1 MVSYTLP
8 GMTEFPDLNLLF
20 LSFYRDARDIFFDDV
35 AIESVYGGF
44 PGSPLCGGRNNLGE
58 AISLGDVEKCLAR
71 YRNLG
76 VACNVTF
83 TNQLATSAAIER
95 DAYGKRILS
104 LLDEQSP
111 DGDLPNGVILYTD
124 AMDEY
129 VRSTHPR
136 LRRIS
141 STTKQLPSV
150 EATNREI
157 GEFDRVV
164 LNYNLTHDEQAI
176 SSIDHPEKLEVMANE
191 YCTLGCPYRTEH
203 YRATSESQIKGVPC
217 AFECKHKPAP
227 QAWGFLNG
235 LIEGDVFLKND
246 QIRHYANG
254 LGVGS
259 FKIVGRGLSRY
270 DVIDSYLY
278 YLVKP
283 EHWYEVRDYLI
294 HRSYLERRFRCA
306 VIRARPIAPS
316 LSDFFGQDCGFVSNR
331 SSFLHRQRILHLCI
345 CTINCRLPCVNDL
358 LIRQYYAI
366 QAPQLVHF
374 LSKKYQ
380 FAQFTCENKLPK

>member
-1 MVSYTLP
+1 M
-8 GMTEFPDLNLLF
+8 
-20 LSFYRDARDIFFDDV
+20 
-35 AIESVYGGF
+35 
-44 PGSPLCGGRNNLGE
+44 
-58 AISLGDVEKCLAR
+58 EKCLAR

-95 DAYGKRILS
+95 DAYGKHILS

-129 VRSTHPR
+129 VRSAHPR

-150 EATNREI
+150 QATNREI

-191 YCTLGCPYRTEH
+191 YCTHGCPYRTEH
-203 YRATSESQIKGVPC
+203 YRATSESQTKGVPC

-246 QIRHYANG
+246 QIRHYAND

-294 HRSYLERRFRCA
+294 HRSYL
-306 VIRARPIAPS
+306 
-316 LSDFFGQDCGFVSNR
+316 
-331 SSFLHRQRILHLCI
+331 
-345 CTINCRLPCVNDL
+345 
-358 LIRQYYAI
+358 
-366 QAPQLVHF
+366 
-374 LSKKYQ
+374 
-380 FAQFTCENKLPK
+380 

>member
-8 GMTEFPDLNLLF
+8 GLTEFSDLNLLF
-20 LSFYRDARDIFFDDV
+20 LSFYRDARDIFFDDI

-44 PGSPLCGGRNNLGE
+44 PGSPLCGGRNNIGE
-58 AISLGDVEKCLAR
+58 RISLVDVEKRLAR
-71 YRNLG
+71 YRDLG

-83 TNQLATSAAIER
+83 TNQLATADAIEC
-95 DAYGKRILS
+95 DAYGRRILS
-104 LLDEQSP
+104 LLDEQST
-111 DGDLPNGVILYTD
+111 DGELPNGVILYAD
-124 AMDEY
+124 AMNEY
-129 VRSTHPR
+129 AQSTHPR

-141 STTKQLPSV
+141 STTKQLPSP

-157 GEFDRVV
+157 DAFDRVV
-164 LNYNLTHDEQAI
+164 LNYNFTHDEQAI
-176 SSIDHPEKLEVMANE
+176 SAVEHPEKLEVMANE
-191 YCTLGCPYRTEH
+191 YCTLGCPYRSAH

-217 AFECKHKPAP
+217 SFECKHKPAP

-246 QIRHYANG
+246 QIRHYAND

-294 HRSYLERRFRCA
+294 HRNYL
-306 VIRARPIAPS
+306 
-316 LSDFFGQDCGFVSNR
+316 
-331 SSFLHRQRILHLCI
+331 
-345 CTINCRLPCVNDL
+345 
-358 LIRQYYAI
+358 
-366 QAPQLVHF
+366 
-374 LSKKYQ
+374 
-380 FAQFTCENKLPK
+380 

>member
-44 PGSPLCGGRNNLGE
+44 PGSGLCGGRNNLGTPLRAAE
-58 AISLGDVEKCLAR
+58 VEKCLAR
-71 YRNLG
+71 YRDLG

-83 TNQLATSAAIER
+83 TNQFATADAIEA
-95 DAYGKRILS
+95 DACGRLV
-104 LLDEQSP
+104 LDALDEQST
-111 DGDLPNGVILYTD
+111 DSDTPNGVILYTG
-124 AMDEY
+124 AMDGF
-129 VRSTHPR
+129 VRSEHPR

-141 STTKQLPSV
+141 STTKQLESI
-150 EATNREI
+150 EATNKEI
-157 GEFDRVV
+157 DVFDRVV
-164 LNYNLTHDEQAI
+164 LNYNFTHDEQAI
-176 SSIDHPEKLEVMANE
+176 SAVEHPEKLEVMANE
-191 YCTLGCPYRTEH
+191 YCTLACPFRSDH

-217 AFECKHKPAP
+217 GFTCRHKPAP

-235 LIEGDVFLKND
+235 LVEGDVFLKND
-246 QIRHYANG
+246 QVRHYAND
-254 LGVGS
+254 LGVGN

-294 HRSYLERRFRCA
+294 HRNYL
-306 VIRARPIAPS
+306 
-316 LSDFFGQDCGFVSNR
+316 
-331 SSFLHRQRILHLCI
+331 
-345 CTINCRLPCVNDL
+345 
-358 LIRQYYAI
+358 
-366 QAPQLVHF
+366 
-374 LSKKYQ
+374 
-380 FAQFTCENKLPK
+380 

>member
-95 DAYGKRILS
+95 DAYGKHILS

-150 EATNREI
+150 EATNHEI

-191 YCTLGCPYRTEH
+191 YCTLGCPYRAEH
-203 YRATSESQIKGVPC
+203 YRATSESQIKGAPC
-217 AFECKHKPAP
+217 AFGCKHKPAP

-246 QIRHYANG
+246 QIRHYAND

-294 HRSYLERRFRCA
+294 HRSYL
-306 VIRARPIAPS
+306 
-316 LSDFFGQDCGFVSNR
+316 
-331 SSFLHRQRILHLCI
+331 
-345 CTINCRLPCVNDL
+345 
-358 LIRQYYAI
+358 
-366 QAPQLVHF
+366 
-374 LSKKYQ
+374 
-380 FAQFTCENKLPK
+380 